1 MIENYWLKQAQL
13 ITWEKKPNKELRV
26 KKNNHYE
33 YFPDGKLNLYENLIE
48 NNLLNGLGNKTAI
61 ITVDKEKNIQKYTYN
76 EIDQKVNF
84 FSNFLLNKIP
94 KNRISKTRI
103 MIHSSSSLNS
113 AISMLSACKLG
124 IFFSVIFEDLSGEA
138 ISKRIKLFKPD
149 IFITSKNKDF
159 FKKKIYSK
167 IKNKRNIKYLIFDQI
182 KLKNL
187 KSLKKIKNYIIPANK
202 DFFSL
207 FTSGSTGEPKGI
219 VHSAA
224 GYFLYAKYTSK
235 KQFNM
240 NVNSTVLTASDAG
253 WINGHPYALFG
264 PLSFGATTILLES
277 PISLLDDKLL
287 KNILKQRVTILYLPV
302 TLIRLMKTLIFLY

>member
-103 MIHSSSSLNS
+103 MIY
-113 AISMLSACKLG
+113 IITITRKFLSNIL
-124 IFFSVIFEDLSGEA
+124 IF
-138 ISKRIKLFKPD
+138 
-149 IFITSKNKDF
+149 KNYF
-159 FKKKIYSK
+159 YWFKKRYCEC
-167 IKNKRNIKYLIFDQI
+167 L
-182 KLKNL
+182 
-187 KSLKKIKNYIIPANK
+187 
-202 DFFSL
+202 
-207 FTSGSTGEPKGI
+207 
-219 VHSAA
+219 
-224 GYFLYAKYTSK
+224 
-235 KQFNM
+235 
-240 NVNSTVLTASDAG
+240 
-253 WINGHPYALFG
+253 
-264 PLSFGATTILLES
+264 
-277 PISLLDDKLL
+277 
-287 KNILKQRVTILYLPV
+287 
-302 TLIRLMKTLIFLY
+302 